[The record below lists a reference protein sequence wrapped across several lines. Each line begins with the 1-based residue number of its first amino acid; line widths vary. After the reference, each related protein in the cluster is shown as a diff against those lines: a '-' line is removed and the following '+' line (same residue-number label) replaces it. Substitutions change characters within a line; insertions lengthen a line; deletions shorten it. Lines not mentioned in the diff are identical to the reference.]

1 MFPFFINSA
10 ALSTTSFGR
19 QYTGFCV
26 ITSLQFIMEFSFKV
40 VKISL
45 GALAQVANQKQYEQN
60 DDNSVYHWDS
70 PSGYGAGEAVC
81 G

>member
-1 MFPFFINSA
+1 
-10 ALSTTSFGR
+10 
-19 QYTGFCV
+19 
-26 ITSLQFIMEFSFKV
+26 MEFSFKV